1 MLSVNTSQSIVE
13 CRFNLK
19 FTEELNRISIHNSA
33 GSSAQLGR
41 NNYMKWAHQQNHM
54 WYLDVSVWMTCNL
67 SPHFI
72 MCHDAV
78 NATLIHTGWNGRDE
92 WNYMAFE
99 FKI

>member
-19 FTEELNRISIHNSA
+19 FTEGLNRISIHNSTSSSHEA
-33 GSSAQLGR
+33 IEVRGSEQLSEVSAPQEP
-41 NNYMKWAHQQNHM
+41 Y
-54 WYLDVSVWMTCNL
+54 VSVWMTCNL

-78 NATLIHTGWNGRDE
+78 NATLIHRTWNEG
-92 WNYMAFE
+92 
-99 FKI
+99 